1 MKITFLKPAE
11 TLLKI
16 CRNIYFASVS
26 KNQCKQVKH
35 MAETHLKIF
44 VVEDD
49 EWYNRL
55 LVHTLSLNVDYEI
68 RSFQTASAFLA
79 ALHESPDIVTLDYR
93 LPDMNGL
100 DLLKK
105 IREANSEI
113 QVILISEQKDIETVV
128 SLLKLGVYDYIVKTN
143 DIRERLLLTV
153 QNIRNGIGLRREIT
167 SLRQEVQKKYIFR
180 NTIIGESPAIR
191 AVYALIEKAL
201 DTNITVIISG
211 ETGTGKELVAKAIHY
226 NSKRRNRPFV
236 PVNVAAIP
244 SGLIESEL
252 FGHEKGAF
260 TGATFRRTGRFEEA
274 DGGTLF
280 LDEIGEMNPALQSK
294 LLRALQEKEIVRIGS
309 NKAIKT
315 DCRII
320 VATNR
325 NLLEEVKKGN
335 FREDLYY
342 RLRGLPIELP
352 PLRERGN
359 DILILASH
367 FAERFCAENE
377 IPLKKLSQNAQQK
390 LLGYP
395 FPGNIRELKSVVEL
409 AVTLSETRTIEPEDV
424 FLDPGNPLSEIM
436 NEELTM
442 RQYELKIIKAMLRK
456 HDNDI
461 KTVAGRL
468 DIGISTIY
476 RLLKEEKQS

>member
-1 MKITFLKPAE
+1 
-11 TLLKI
+11 
-16 CRNIYFASVS
+16 
-26 KNQCKQVKH
+26 
-35 MAETHLKIF
+35 MAETQLKIF

-55 LVHTLSLNVDYEI
+55 LVHTLSLNVDYEVKGF
-68 RSFQTASAFLA
+68 SSAGEFLKC
-79 ALHESPDIVTLDYR
+79 LHESPDIVTLDYR

-100 DLLKK
+100 HLLKK
-105 IREANSEI
+105 IKEENSEV
-113 QVILISEQKDIETVV
+113 QVILISGQNDIETAV
-128 SLLKLGVYDYIVKTN
+128 SLLKLGVYDYIVKTD

-153 QNIRNGIGLRREIT
+153 QNIRNGIGMKREIS

-180 NTIIGESPAIR
+180 NTIMGESPAIR

-201 DTNITVIISG
+201 DTNITVIVSG

-226 NSKRRNRPFV
+226 NSKRRNKPFV
-236 PVNVAAIP
+236 PVNVTAIP
-244 SGLIESEL
+244 SDLIESEL

-260 TGATFRRTGRFEEA
+260 TGAVSRRIGRFEEA

-280 LDEIGEMNPALQSK
+280 LDEIGEMDMALQSK
-294 LLRALQEKEIVRIGS
+294 LLRALQEKEIVRVGS
-309 NKAIKT
+309 NKAIRT

-342 RLRGLPIELP
+342 RLRGLPVELP

-359 DILILASH
+359 DTLILANH
-367 FAERFCAENE
+367 FVEVFCGENE
-377 IPLKKLSQNAQQK
+377 IPVKKLSLHAQQK
-390 LLGYP
+390 LLGYN

-409 AVTLSETRTIEPEDV
+409 AVTLSDTKTIEPEDII
-424 FLDPGNPLSEIM
+424 LDPGNPLSDIM
-436 NEELTM
+436 GDELTLK
-442 RQYELKIIKAMLRK
+442 QYEMKIIKAMLRK
-456 HDNDI
+456 HNNDI
-461 KTVAGRL
+461 KTVAGKL
-468 DIGISTIY
+468 DIGISPIY
-476 RLLKEEKQS
+476 RLLREEKQS